1 VQGGLKVCWGPDE
14 DKARQTMHRLWPT
27 ESIPGEALQL
37 LPLPRHFG
45 QLAEM
50 VTPDMVEAPCGPD
63 PDVHADGV
71 RAFTEAG
78 FDEVYVGQ
86 VGGATDEFFGFCAD
100 DLLPRL
106 RGA

>member
-1 VQGGLKVCWGPDE
+1 MRIV
-14 DKARQTMHRLWPT
+14 PT
-27 ESIPGEALQL
+27 ALPGVLI
-37 LPLPRHFG
+37 
-45 QLAEM
+45 
-50 VTPDMVEAPCGPD
+50 VE

-71 RAFTEAG
+71 RAFAEAG

-100 DLLPRL
+100 NLLPRL